1 MKIPALLMAS
11 LFLGTPL
18 RADTEPTR
26 ADLEARLAPEGAESA
41 PLYRVLTPLFL
52 DHLERTVPK
61 DRLAE
66 LWKATDRNAFLS
78 LLEKVTGRDL
88 LDTGE
93 RMFEALEKESAR
105 APAPPGAWTRVP
117 VGPFTLNVRQGSA
130 AQRDLPLIEK
140 DVTETWARVADLL
153 DLAEAADAS
162 RRLLVGDGKIDVYL
176 HATRAGEGKAR
187 LGHGHGSTSLGGTI
201 VDGKGRLSTR
211 IDVLYLNAFS
221 LAVLEHEVSHA
232 VVLLASFDAPAF
244 AKEALEDESGLKTAF
259 LSAYRKVPAFLH
271 EGLGDYSLY
280 HHGLQKSWGLLPEP
294 RRILASLRA
303 SGRTLPLEELLAGD
317 VRFRARNH
325 KVFSLEAAAFLEFLL
340 TTRGKEPVR
349 RWLFSGQAN
358 GAKSFAK
365 VFGAGID
372 TVEREFWSRASSTP

>member
-1 MKIPALLMAS
+1 MRIPALLVTS
-11 LFLGTPL
+11 LLLAGPL

-26 ADLEARLAPEGAESA
+26 ADLEARLAPADPGTA
-41 PLYRVLTPLFL
+41 PLYGVLTPLFL

-66 LWKATDRNAFLS
+66 LWKATDRNAFLA

-93 RMFEALEKESAR
+93 RMFEALEREAAR
-105 APAPPGAWTRVP
+105 GPTPSGAWTSVP
-117 VGPFTLNVRQGSA
+117 AGPFTLHVRPDSA
-130 AQRDLPLIEK
+130 AQRDLALIER
-140 DVTETWARVADLL
+140 DATETWTRVAALL
-153 DLAEAADAS
+153 DLSEAADAS
-162 RRLLVGDGKIDVYL
+162 RRLLAGDGRIDVYL
-176 HATRAGEGKAR
+176 HAARAGEGKER

-221 LAVLEHEVSHA
+221 LAVLEHEVSHT

-244 AKEALEDESGLKTAF
+244 AKPAIEDKSTLKTAF
-259 LSAYRKVPAFLH
+259 LSAYRKVPAFLQ

-294 RRILASLRA
+294 KGILTTLRA
-303 SGRTLPLEELLAGD
+303 SGKTLPVEELLAGD
-317 VRFRARNH
+317 VRFRAKNH
-325 KVFSLEAAAFLEFLL
+325 KVFSLEAAAFLDFLL

-349 RWLFSGQAN
+349 RWLFSGEAN

-372 TVEREFWSRASSTP
+372 AVEREFWSR